1 MRTARRSCD
10 VLERSW
16 PDGLLGMTMS
26 DRTYEIRVT
35 GLVPTQELLHELGE
49 VETAEH
55 EYRTVLSGRFADQA
69 ALYGFIHRLRAYG
82 LEVVE
87 VRRVPGGEVPEQRG
101 PGEEVPEDEEDAA
114 HEEAAAEETHAAEA
128 ARTTKGNDR

>member
-1 MRTARRSCD
+1 
-10 VLERSW
+10 
-16 PDGLLGMTMS
+16 MS

-35 GLVPTQELLHELGE
+35 GLVPTQDLLDELGD

-55 EYRTVLSGRFADQA
+55 EFRTVLSGRFADQA

-87 VRRVPGGEVPEQRG
+87 VRRVPGGDQPESD
-101 PGEEVPEDEEDAA
+101 EPESDEPAVKEGT
-114 HEEAAAEETHAAEA
+114 E
-128 ARTTKGNDR
+128 R

>member
-1 MRTARRSCD
+1 
-10 VLERSW
+10 
-16 PDGLLGMTMS
+16 MS

-35 GLVPTQELLHELGE
+35 GLVPTQELLDELGD

-55 EYRTVLSGRFADQA
+55 EFRTVLSGRFADQA

-87 VRRVPGGEVPEQRG
+87 VRRVTSSDEPAADEATSTTGPER
-101 PGEEVPEDEEDAA
+101 
-114 HEEAAAEETHAAEA
+114 
-128 ARTTKGNDR
+128 

>member
-1 MRTARRSCD
+1 
-10 VLERSW
+10 
-16 PDGLLGMTMS
+16 MS

-35 GLVPTQELLHELGE
+35 GLVPTQELLDELGD

-55 EYRTVLSGRFADQA
+55 EFRTVLSGRFADQA

-87 VRRVPGGEVPEQRG
+87 VRRVTSS
-101 PGEEVPEDEEDAA
+101 DEPAA
-114 HEEAAAEETHAAEA
+114 DEATSTTGHE
-128 ARTTKGNDR
+128 R

>member
-1 MRTARRSCD
+1 
-10 VLERSW
+10 
-16 PDGLLGMTMS
+16 MS

-35 GLVPTQELLHELGE
+35 GLVPTQELLDELGD

-55 EYRTVLSGRFADQA
+55 EFRTVLSGRFADQA

-87 VRRVPGGEVPEQRG
+87 VRRVTTSDEPDADEATSTTGPER
-101 PGEEVPEDEEDAA
+101 
-114 HEEAAAEETHAAEA
+114 
-128 ARTTKGNDR
+128 

>member
-1 MRTARRSCD
+1 
-10 VLERSW
+10 
-16 PDGLLGMTMS
+16 MS

-35 GLVPTQELLHELGE
+35 GLVPTQDLLDELGD

-55 EYRTVLSGRFADQA
+55 EFRTVLSGHFADQA

-87 VRRVPGGEVPEQRG
+87 VRRVPSGNQPES
-101 PGEEVPEDEEDAA
+101 DEPAVKEGT
-114 HEEAAAEETHAAEA
+114 E
-128 ARTTKGNDR
+128 G